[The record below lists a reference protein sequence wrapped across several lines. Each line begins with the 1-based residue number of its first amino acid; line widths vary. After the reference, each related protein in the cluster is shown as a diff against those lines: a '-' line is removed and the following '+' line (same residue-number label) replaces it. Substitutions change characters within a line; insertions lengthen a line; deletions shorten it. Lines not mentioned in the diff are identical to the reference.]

1 MRNLRIRSRLF
12 LSYALIIF
20 ISLTASVTCIF
31 LLHQVG
37 NNLTS
42 FYDNNYTVTVNAWT
56 ARQRMQSARADLL
69 IAILETDSTVVQEQ
83 VESAKA
89 NLADMRAA
97 FPKIRAAF
105 KGDSKLV
112 DQVEETLEQA
122 IVYRDEIFELV
133 SLDKKDEAFEVMRKD
148 YVPLLSQMSNL
159 LTQISDTASTNAKSM
174 VQQGQGSVT
183 GAVTVVLIITAVSA
197 VIAVILGLYIS
208 NGIVKPV
215 NEIKTAARKISDG
228 NLNVSIDYQA
238 GDELG
243 SLAKSM
249 RTTVGRLTSM
259 IKDLQFLLG
268 EMSTGNFN
276 IVTSLEEGYVGD
288 FRPLLLAIR
297 KLNMDMNFTL
307 HQINQS
313 ADQVACGSDQ
323 VSSGSQTLAQG
334 ATEQASSV
342 EELAVTTKDISNKL
356 SHTAENAVNASA
368 EAGKIGSEAVQSNQ
382 RMQDMLNAM
391 KDIST
396 TSGQIERI
404 IKTIEDIAYQT
415 NILALNASIEAARAG
430 AAGKGF
436 SVVANEVRTLAMK
449 STKASKDTSVLI
461 ENALEAVKNGTQIAA
476 ETAESMQNA
485 VNGIKG
491 IVETINNISEV
502 TNEQAQSL
510 IQITAVME
518 QISNVVQSNSATSE
532 ESAAASEELA
542 AQAQFLKQLVT
553 KFQLKNTVLS

>member
-148 YVPLLSQMSNL
+148 YVPLLSQISNL
-159 LTQISDTASTNAKSM
+159 LTQISDTAGTNAKSM

-183 GAVTVVLIITAVSA
+183 SSVTVVLIITAVSA
-197 VIAVILGLYIS
+197 AIAVILGLYIS
-208 NGIVKPV
+208 NSIVKPV
-215 NEIKTAARKISDG
+215 NEIKTAAQKISNG
-228 NLNVSIDYQA
+228 NLNVSIAYQA

-249 RTTVGRLTSM
+249 RTTVGRLTLM

-288 FRPLLLAIR
+288 FMPLLLAIR

-323 VSSGSQTLAQG
+323 VSSGSQTLAKG

-342 EELAVTTKDISNKL
+342 EEVAVTTKDISNKL
-356 SHTAENAVNASA
+356 SHTAEDAVNASA
-368 EAGKIGSEAVQSNQ
+368 EAGKIGAEAVQSNQ

-461 ENALEAVKNGTQIAA
+461 KNALEAVKNGTQIAA
-476 ETAESMQNA
+476 ETAESMQDA

-553 KFQLKNTVLS
+553 KFQLKYTVSS